1 MYFLGTISGASGGY
15 NNQSTGNSG
24 IAIPFF
30 LPPSVKAVYLVP
42 SASGVLFE
50 MFIATGP
57 SGSTFNTTKARGAQI
72 AGPGVI
78 SGPFRC
84 IQSNAPTG
92 YQQFTVISIFHD
104 QAGFHSVRV
113 YAAPTS

>member
-1 MYFLGTISGASGGY
+1 VNYLGTVTGASGGY

-24 IAIPFF
+24 IAMPFHIP
-30 LPPSVKAVYLVP
+30 PGVKELYLVS

-50 MFIATGP
+50 LFYATGP
-57 SGSTFNTTKARGAQI
+57 SGSTFNTTTARGAQL

-84 IQSNAPTG
+84 LHTSPDR
-92 YQQFTVISIFHD
+92 YTVVSIFHA
-104 QAGFHSVRV
+104 QSGFHSVRV
-113 YAAPTS
+113 YSAPTD